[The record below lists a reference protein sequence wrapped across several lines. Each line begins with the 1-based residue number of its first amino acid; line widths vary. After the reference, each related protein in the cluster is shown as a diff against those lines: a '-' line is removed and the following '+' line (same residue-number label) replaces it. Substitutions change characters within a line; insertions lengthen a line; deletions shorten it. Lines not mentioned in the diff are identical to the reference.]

1 MDMFFKTRFA
11 CAIFFVILFG
21 AVATPLHAQTS
32 DTTATAPP
40 DSTVVASQTGIIEGE
55 VIDKITKQEVIGARI
70 ELIGTTIGALSDLTG
85 KFRLTNLPP
94 KTYQLR
100 VTAPDYKPLIRSD
113 VAVGTA
119 QSVKLT
125 LELVIDGVSASEIT
139 VSATTFF
146 IKSDEFKLSTNTLSQ
161 EEIRRAPGSVEDVSR
176 MVLAMPGVSTSSDQ
190 RNDIIARG
198 GSPIENFTMVDGVEV
213 PNINHFAAQGATG
226 GPIGVLSVDFLQD
239 VTFSA
244 GGFGVKYGDR
254 LSSVMEIKYRDGDKN
269 RFRGKFDLGFAGA
282 GFIVEAPLQKDKSS
296 FMLSARKSYLD
307 LILGATGLPNTAI
320 PNYSNINFKATLE
333 ASPQH
338 RFSLIGIGGIDDIR
352 FAGATQEDNPDF
364 NNVVNNGWQYTLGLS
379 HKWLAGDKT
388 FIQTTVSN
396 NRYRYFTDID
406 SVGIRRFRN
415 SSFESDYVLRSDLS
429 HRFSPTDIT
438 ELGIVARLIDN
449 SNDIFIAEGRD
460 IAGNLRPELYY
471 KRAAQAYK
479 LGAYLQYTKLFFD
492 RLSLT
497 AGLRYDYFSYLN
509 NPGVFSPRLSA
520 SLAVLPT
527 LKLNAAVGLY
537 HQAPPMIW
545 LLSFSQNR
553 DLQFL
558 QTRQLAGGLEFY
570 PSEDLKITLEVF
582 DKDYR
587 NYAASVELPQ
597 VSYANASAGFG
608 ISGLEPLV
616 SESFGYARG
625 IELFLQKKLTTNF
638 YAMANYSFSR
648 IEFAGRD
655 GVLRP
660 SSFDFRHIFT
670 AIFGYKFSDA
680 LELSVRWRYVG
691 SQPTSPIN
699 LPASRA
705 LGQLVLDFD
714 NFNSDRLPEYH
725 RLDVRLDQ
733 RFFFTGW
740 NIVAFID
747 IQNAY
752 ARQNVERLI
761 WNQRTQ
767 EVTRLLQF
775 GFLPV
780 GGVKVEF

>member
-1 MDMFFKTRFA
+1 MKLLITLSA
-11 CAIFFVILFG
+11 FFVGVTTTLF
-21 AVATPLHAQTS
+21 AQS
-32 DTTATAPP
+32 V
-40 DSTVVASQTGIIEGE
+40 DSTALHGLTGVIEGE
-55 VIDKITKQEVIGARI
+55 IIDKNTKQEIIGAKI
-70 ELIGTTIGALSDLTG
+70 ELIGTAIGTVSDLTG
-85 KFRLTNLPP
+85 RFRLDKLAPR
-94 KTYQLR
+94 TYQLKI
-100 VTAPDYKPLIRSD
+100 TAPDYKPLIKSD

-125 LELVIDGVSASEIT
+125 LELLIDGASASEIT

-176 MVLAMPGVSTSSDQ
+176 MVLAMPGVATSSDQ
-190 RNDIIARG
+190 RNDIVARG
-198 GSPIENFTMVDGVEV
+198 GSPVENFTMVDGVEV
-213 PNINHFAAQGATG
+213 PNINHFAAQGAAG
-226 GPIGVLSVDFLQD
+226 GAIGVLNVDFLQD

-254 LSSVMEIKYRDGDKN
+254 LSSVMDIKYRDGDKN

-282 GFIVEAPLQKDKSS
+282 GFVIEAPIQPGKSA

-307 LILGATGLPNTAI
+307 LILGATGLTAV
-320 PNYSNINFKATLE
+320 PNYSNVNLKATLE
-333 ASPQH
+333 ATPEH

-352 FAGATQEDNPDF
+352 FTGATHTDAPDLDNIT
-364 NNVVNNGWQYTLGLS
+364 NNGWQYTLGIS
-379 HKWLAGDKT
+379 HKWLAGEKT

-396 NRYRYFTDID
+396 NRYRYFTDVD
-406 SVGIRRFRN
+406 SAGMRSFRN
-415 SSFESDYVLRSDLS
+415 SSFEGEYVLRSDLS
-429 HRFSPTDIT
+429 HRFSPTDVS
-438 ELGIVARLIDN
+438 ELGVTARLIDN
-449 SNDIFIAEGRD
+449 GNDIFIKESFNG
-460 IAGNLRPELYY
+460 AGNLRPEVNYS
-471 KRAAQAYK
+471 RTAQAYK
-479 LGAYLQYTKLFFD
+479 FGAYLQHTKLFFD

-497 AGLRYDYFSYLN
+497 AGLRFDYFSYLN
-509 NPGVFSPRLSA
+509 NSGVFSPRLSA
-520 SLAVLPT
+520 SLDVLPN

-537 HQAPPMIW
+537 HQAPPMVW
-545 LLSFSQNR
+545 LLSFPQNR

-558 QTRQLAGGLEFY
+558 RTRQLVGGLEWY
-570 PSEDLKITLEVF
+570 PSEDLKVTFEVF

-587 NYAASVELPQ
+587 DYATSVALPQ
-597 VSYANASAGFG
+597 LSYGNAGAGFVAF
-608 ISGLEPLV
+608 GLEELV

-625 IELFLQKKLTTNF
+625 VEIFLQKKLTSNF
-638 YAMANYSFSR
+638 YAIANYSFSR

-660 SSFDFRHIFT
+660 STFDFRHIIT
-670 AIFGYKFSDA
+670 AILGYKFSDDF
-680 LELSVRWRYVG
+680 ELSVKWRFVG
-691 SQPTSPIN
+691 SQPTSPTN

-705 LGQLVLDFD
+705 LGQLIVDFN
-714 NFNSDRLPEYH
+714 NFNGDRLPEYH
-725 RLDVRLDQ
+725 RLDIRLDK

-740 NIVAFID
+740 NIVTFID

-761 WNQRTQ
+761 WNERKQDVDR
-767 EVTRLLQF
+767 VLQF